1 MHITSKRPF
10 GQNYA
15 FVVVAVV
22 FLSLLAAA
30 GLRSTPGVLI
40 LPLEQSFGWS
50 RDVISL
56 ATAIGIFL
64 YGLVGP
70 FAAAL
75 MQSFGIK
82 RTLVAALLLMSASTA
97 ASSLMGQP
105 WQLLLTWGVLSGL
118 GSGCVA
124 IVLGA
129 TIVNRWFVTNRG
141 FVMGLLT
148 ASTAT
153 GTLLLLP
160 ALAAIAEAGG
170 WRPVVLT
177 WRP

>member
-1 MHITSKRPF
+1 MHIASKRPF

-56 ATAIGIFL
+56 AAAIGIFL

-82 RTLVAALLLMSASTA
+82 RTLVAR
-97 ASSLMGQP
+97 
-105 WQLLLTWGVLSGL
+105 
-118 GSGCVA
+118 CC
-124 IVLGA
+124 
-129 TIVNRWFVTNRG
+129 
-141 FVMGLLT
+141 
-148 ASTAT
+148 
-153 GTLLLLP
+153 
-160 ALAAIAEAGG
+160 
-170 WRPVVLT
+170 
-177 WRP
+177 